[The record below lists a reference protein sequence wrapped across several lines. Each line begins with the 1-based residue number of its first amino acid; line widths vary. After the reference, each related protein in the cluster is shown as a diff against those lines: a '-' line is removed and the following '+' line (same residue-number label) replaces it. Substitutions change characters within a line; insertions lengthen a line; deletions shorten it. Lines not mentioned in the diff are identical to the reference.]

1 MPPSTS
7 WRICTHLAPRLDTC
21 WCLSRS
27 SCCASKI
34 RTLRGRTACRSTS
47 RSRIE
52 ANRSGCRSSALSV
65 FWASSSSSSWSL
77 RRTPTPGSLDRSGSC
92 SHSRSMRCTGGSV
105 SCRPCDPFL
114 EIGKPSSA
122 RCWNRPRSG
131 SHWRSTR
138 PRWRNATSSW
148 SPRSDSIALVVG
160 AGDGPREIL
169 VVEDDRSL
177 RAAIARALT
186 GAGFAVTEV
195 GDGAAAITA
204 LRSAHPEVV
213 LLDIGLPFVDGWRVL
228 GQMHQGRQPSVIIIS
243 ARGDEQ
249 DKVRALDMGAD
260 DSLAKPFGTEELLA
274 RIRAVLRRAQPPD
287 HPPATVRANGIVVD
301 LGARSAIREGAE
313 VRLSPTEYL
322 LLAELAR
329 HAHEVM
335 EFRTLLQRVW
345 GPTYAGERHYLRVF
359 IQRLRRKLEKD
370 PAHPAVILTV
380 AGRGYR
386 LGAVAER

>member
-1 MPPSTS
+1 MCHAPFDSIPSVGG
-7 WRICTHLAPRLDTC
+7 A
-21 WCLSRS
+21 
-27 SCCASKI
+27 
-34 RTLRGRTACRSTS
+34 
-47 RSRIE
+47 
-52 ANRSGCRSSALSV
+52 AN
-65 FWASSSSSSWSL
+65 
-77 RRTPTPGSLDRSGSC
+77 P
-92 SHSRSMRCTGGSV
+92 
-105 SCRPCDPFL
+105 
-114 EIGKPSSA
+114 
-122 RCWNRPRSG
+122 
-131 SHWRSTR
+131 
-138 PRWRNATSSW
+138 
-148 SPRSDSIALVVG
+148 SPRQ
-160 AGDGPREIL
+160 IL
-169 VVEDDRSL
+169 VVEDDRTL

-195 GDGAAAITA
+195 GDGAAAVA
-204 LRSAHPEVV
+204 LLRSAHPEVV

-228 GQMHQGRQPSVIIIS
+228 GEMHHGRQPPVIIIS

-260 DSLAKPFGTEELLA
+260 DYLAKPFGTEELLA

-301 LGARSAIREGAE
+301 LGARSVTREGGE

-345 GPTYAGERHYLRVF
+345 GPTYADERHYLRVF

-386 LGAVAER
+386 FGAVAER